1 MKAEFETTMSFRE
14 MVKISLPMGLT
25 SGAAQ
30 VRGSSDL
37 IIIGWLL
44 GPAAAGLYGPIKRV
58 SKQFSLLL
66 PVNKILSP
74 IVASLHAQKNTT
86 ELEAV
91 CRKAT
96 TYASVMC
103 IPLAIFFF
111 FFGDWFLTVAFGD
124 KYANSG
130 LLLSILILGPLLRA
144 FFSAAGVVLQ
154 MTGAQ
159 VLTMKVNVLISVVA
173 ILLMVA
179 VASPFGLYGIASV
192 SSAAVVVQALML
204 NYIVYKR
211 MGIRTYT
218 TLFSLKPF

>member
-1 MKAEFETTMSFRE
+1 
-14 MVKISLPMGLT
+14 
-25 SGAAQ
+25 
-30 VRGSSDL
+30 
-37 IIIGWLL
+37 
-44 GPAAAGLYGPIKRV
+44 
-58 SKQFSLLL
+58 
-66 PVNKILSP
+66 
-74 IVASLHAQKNTT
+74 
-86 ELEAV
+86 
-91 CRKAT
+91 
-96 TYASVMC
+96 MC

-159 VLTMKVNVLISVVA
+159 VLTMKVNVLISVAA

-179 VASPFGLYGIASV
+179 AAQPLGLYGIASV
-192 SSAAVVVQALML
+192 SSAAVVVQALMF